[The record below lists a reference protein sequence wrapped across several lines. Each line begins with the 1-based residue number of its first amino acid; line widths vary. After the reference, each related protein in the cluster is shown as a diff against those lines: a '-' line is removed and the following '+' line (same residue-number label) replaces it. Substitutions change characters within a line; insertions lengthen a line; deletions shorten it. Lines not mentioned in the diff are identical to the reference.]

1 MEKKLYS
8 YNGSVV
14 EFERVIETNWKGKTM
29 AATPA
34 KARSNLTYQYKMQTG
49 RLATSKIHLP
59 DKLQE
64 VV

>member
-1 MEKKLYS
+1 MEKKLYAYS
-8 YNGSVV
+8 GSVV
-14 EFERVIETNWKGKTM
+14 EFERVIETNWKGRTL

-34 KARSNLTYQYKMQTG
+34 KARSNLTYQYKMETG